1 MLSEDQ
7 RTALCAVA
15 DRLIPASA
23 KMPSFS
29 ASGAQR
35 VELDRVLELRPEVLP
50 ALLAALDLVAGADA
64 GDEALEAWLHRTDPA
79 ALAVIAQVA
88 SSAYYLSPDIRK
100 LIGYPGQVQRP
111 VADDEE
117 ADYEDLLQAVVDR
130 GPIFRP
136 TRN

>member
-1 MLSEDQ
+1 MLSDDQ
-7 RTALCAVA
+7 RTTLCAVA

-23 KMPSFS
+23 KMPCFS

-35 VELDRVLELRPEVLP
+35 AELDRVLELRPEVLP
-50 ALLAALDLVAGADA
+50 ALLAALDLVAGADT

-117 ADYEDLLQAVVDR
+117 ADYEDLLQVVVDR

-136 TRN
+136 TRS